1 MGPMQILGD
10 KMMTA
15 AQTYPNDKIA
25 NEFARV
31 GDLLTRQG
39 LPYVKPLTDLD
50 KQIVKFFQKMLGRG

>member
-1 MGPMQILGD
+1 MGPMQVLGD
-10 KMMTA
+10 RMMTV

-39 LPYVKPLTDLD
+39 MPYVKPLTDLD
-50 KQIVKFFQKMLGRG
+50 KQIVKFFRVNVK

>member
-39 LPYVKPLTDLD
+39 MPYVKPLTDLD
-50 KQIVKFFQKMLGRG
+50 KQIVKFFQKNVG